1 VQGAWLATLTL
12 LAASAA
18 QASDCDPELFR
29 VGRSTNTNV
38 VVYLANLAQ
47 DGGLD
52 ARRPV
57 SAEWILLA
65 GDGGREPLTPMEE
78 SLAYGFEVRP
88 ADPLDGFWVTLRARP
103 DRPIRVHLRDGC
115 PRATAGIAGGES
127 RLRLIFVET
136 EPAFLFPR
144 VRAIRLEG
152 VDEQTG
158 EPVRERIPVR

>member
-1 VQGAWLATLTL
+1 MHGARLVALTL

-18 QASDCDPELFR
+18 RASDCDPELFR
-29 VGRSTNTNV
+29 VGRSTNANV

-65 GDGGREPLTPMEE
+65 GDGSREPLNPMEE

-115 PRATAGIAGGES
+115 PVASASIADLAS
-127 RLRLIFVET
+127 RLRLVFVET
-136 EPAFLFPR
+136 EPGFLFPR